1 MSADDIFTKENLF
14 FYLGELAK
22 EYRRLNG
29 RKVKAE
35 IILVGGAAV
44 LSSYGFRDQ
53 TMDVDALI
61 YASESMKEAI
71 NHVGDMYHLPN
82 GWLNSDFRK
91 SASYTD
97 KLYACS
103 EYVCTKANIL
113 DIRTVRGE
121 YLIAMKLASGRI
133 YKKDLSDIVGILS
146 EEKKAGKTIDFPMI
160 DKAVKEL
167 YGSWEKVND
176 YSRRVLEA
184 ALTRPDL
191 EKQFELQRAEEQRS
205 RETLREII
213 QTKHSALK
221 TADVNELI
229 AEARKMKKERGED
242 TP

>member
-14 FYLGELAK
+14 LYLGELAK

-44 LSSYGFRDQ
+44 LSSYGFRDE

-71 NHVGDMYHLPN
+71 NHVGDKYHLPN
-82 GWLNSDFRK
+82 GWLNSDFKK

-113 DIRTVRGE
+113 DIRTLRGE
-121 YLIAMKLASGRI
+121 YLIAMKLASGRT
-133 YKKDLSDIVGILS
+133 YKKDLSDIVGILY
-146 EEKKAGKTIDFPMI
+146 EEKKAGKPIDFPMI

-167 YGSWEKVND
+167 YGSWEKVNN
-176 YSRRVLEA
+176 YSRKVLEA
-184 ALTRPDL
+184 ALTKPDL
-191 EKQFELQRAEEQRS
+191 EKQFEQLRAEEKRA
-205 RETLREII
+205 REALREII
-213 QTKHSALK
+213 QTKPSILK
-221 TADVNELI
+221 TADVNDIL
-229 AEARKMKKERGED
+229 AEAKKMRESTSED
-242 TP
+242 H